1 MEKPPPTITPNAKRR
16 RPKSRT
22 RSTDRR
28 TSAVHRSTYSMESPR
43 PLLLSLLLLLYYLFT
58 SSYTLS
64 YIPLAHVACA
74 KRIVLVTTYACF
86 ITSAYLLFSEL
97 DYPGKRTNGKG
108 SYGTYF
114 LFGRIANTFYL
125 LFLSRCVCMKVYL
138 HWSRAFRLSMV
149 VCSWHRIASVV
160 VRVRDG
166 TTLQETGGRKLM
178 VRSVRTPACAFPG
191 WEGGSTPTLLTGVM
205 FQGRSGTP
213 TVHRSVFFF
222 ASLLR
227 KTAFAVPSQNCAR
240 TALLPAKIP
249 HHDLPE
255 ILTYVHCH
263 AVNSLSPTFIQSID
277 LIQHPCATSSELAV

>member
-1 MEKPPPTITPNAKRR
+1 
-16 RPKSRT
+16 
-22 RSTDRR
+22 
-28 TSAVHRSTYSMESPR
+28 
-43 PLLLSLLLLLYYLFT
+43 
-58 SSYTLS
+58 
-64 YIPLAHVACA
+64 
-74 KRIVLVTTYACF
+74 
-86 ITSAYLLFSEL
+86 
-97 DYPGKRTNGKG
+97 
-108 SYGTYF
+108 
-114 LFGRIANTFYL
+114 
-125 LFLSRCVCMKVYL
+125 MKVYL

-213 TVHRSVFFF
+213 TVHRGFSF
-222 ASLLR
+222 SLRFYRRLHLR
-227 KTAFAVPSQNCAR
+227 CGVKTAR

-249 HHDLPE
+249 HHDLSE
-255 ILTYVHCH
+255 ILTYMHSY

-277 LIQHPCATSSELAV
+277 LSQDICATFSELAV

>member
-1 MEKPPPTITPNAKRR
+1 MRSSDTYSSRDVEKPPPTTTPNAKPR

-28 TSAVHRSTYSMESPR
+28 TSAVHRPSYSIQSPR

-74 KRIVLVTTYACF
+74 KGIVLVTTYACF
-86 ITSAYLLFSEL
+86 ITSAHLLFSEL

-114 LFGRIANTFYL
+114 YVRADREYL
-125 LFLSRCVCMKVYL
+125 LLVVSSRCVCMKVYL

-178 VRSVRTPACAFPG
+178 VRSMRTPACAFQ
-191 WEGGSTPTLLTGVM
+191 GGKG
-205 FQGRSGTP
+205 
-213 TVHRSVFFF
+213 
-222 ASLLR
+222 ALR
-227 KTAFAVPSQNCAR
+227 R
-240 TALLPAKIP
+240 
-249 HHDLPE
+249 
-255 ILTYVHCH
+255 
-263 AVNSLSPTFIQSID
+263 
-277 LIQHPCATSSELAV
+277 PCLRV